1 MYGAWRGKRVTQT
14 RAAEVLGVSDR
25 TFRRWAARYEARGL
39 EGLRDMRSTG
49 GSHRKA
55 PDAEVAALETLYA
68 REYAGWNV
76 RRFWERYREAHGGAR
91 SYTWVKNRLQAAGL
105 VKRGRR
111 RGRHRKWR
119 PRKPVEGLMLHQ
131 DASTHGWFGDRKRD
145 LVITMDDAT
154 SRIYSGF
161 FVEQEGTWSS
171 FLGVRETIAAK
182 GIFASLYTDRGSHY
196 WYTPKAGG
204 KVDKEQPTQFGRAMK
219 ELGIEMIPS
228 YSPQARG
235 RCDRCF
241 GTRPRLFQAQNLVQ
255 IHLQKRDEG
264 SARFLRPDP
273 EHRVEARPVPPQIL
287 VRGSHLP
294 DPFPRQL
301 LRQAAPEEV
310 VVQDLNGGHRHSAGV
325 EPGPDE
331 AAEAVEHG
339 LDVDLSEAPERAREE
354 GGDGHKFLG
363 GMDFAVPLADLLLQ
377 PKQPMVAG
385 LEVVADPDPPHPAPN

>member
-1 MYGAWRGKRVTQT
+1 M
-14 RAAEVLGVSDR
+14 
-25 TFRRWAARYEARGL
+25 
-39 EGLRDMRSTG
+39 
-49 GSHRKA
+49 
-55 PDAEVAALETLYA
+55 LETLYA

-76 RRFWERYREAHGGAR
+76 RHFWERYREAHGGAR

-204 KVDKEQPTQFGRAMK
+204 KVDKKQPTQFGRAMK

-235 RCDRCF
+235 RCERCF
-241 GTRPRLFQAQNLVQ
+241 GTLQGRLPQELAREGIREMAAANEYLRGYWPRFNAVFGVRAEEAGGAFVPLLEVDLNEILCLKETRTVRNDNCVAYNGKVLQIPPQRHRIHYVRAQVEVREYEDGCLAVFHNQLT
-255 IHLQKRDEG
+255 LGRYD
-264 SARFLRPDP
+264 PDGRL
-273 EHRVEARPVPPQIL
+273 EEARD
-287 VRGSHLP
+287 RA
-294 DPFPRQL
+294 
-301 LRQAAPEEV
+301 RQAA
-310 VVQDLNGGHRHSAGV
+310 
-325 EPGPDE
+325 
-331 AAEAVEHG
+331 
-339 LDVDLSEAPERAREE
+339 
-354 GGDGHKFLG
+354 
-363 GMDFAVPLADLLLQ
+363 
-377 PKQPMVAG
+377 
-385 LEVVADPDPPHPAPN
+385 

>member
-1 MYGAWRGKRVTQT
+1 MNRTEVLREVRMLRFAEVYGAWRGKRVTQT

-76 RRFWERYREAHGGAR
+76 RHFWERYREAHGGAR

-235 RCDRCF
+235 RCERCF
-241 GTRPRLFQAQNLVQ
+241 GTLQGRLPQELAREGIREMAAANEYLRGYWPRFNAVFGVRAEEAGGAFVPLLEVDLNEILCLKETRTVRNDNCVAYNGKVLQ
-255 IHLQKRDEG
+255 I
-264 SARFLRPDP
+264 
-273 EHRVEARPVPPQIL
+273 PPQRHRIHY
-287 VRGSHLP
+287 VRAQVEVREYEDGCLAVFHNQLTLGRYDP
-294 DPFPRQL
+294 DGRL
-301 LRQAAPEEV
+301 EEVRDRARQAA
-310 VVQDLNGGHRHSAGV
+310 
-325 EPGPDE
+325 
-331 AAEAVEHG
+331 
-339 LDVDLSEAPERAREE
+339 
-354 GGDGHKFLG
+354 
-363 GMDFAVPLADLLLQ
+363 
-377 PKQPMVAG
+377 
-385 LEVVADPDPPHPAPN
+385 